1 MVFLSTIKSVL
12 KDILH
17 YSWVLNSHFYPWKDF
32 AVSIQLYFNN
42 TEEHFLK

>member
-12 KDILH
+12 KDYYI
-17 YSWVLNSHFYPWKDF
+17 PWKDF

-42 TEEHFLK
+42 TEEHFVK